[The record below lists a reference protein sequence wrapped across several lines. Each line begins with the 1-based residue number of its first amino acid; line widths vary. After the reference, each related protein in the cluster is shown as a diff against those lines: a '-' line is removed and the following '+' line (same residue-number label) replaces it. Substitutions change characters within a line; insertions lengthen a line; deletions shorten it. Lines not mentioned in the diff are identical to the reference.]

1 MLTEKKRK
9 EVKELFERVNI
20 SSICK
25 EYNIS
30 RVVVWRFVNG
40 RSRKIKKMAE
50 LEKVIAKAR
59 KEKQKIDKQLANL

>member
-40 RSRKIKKMAE
+40 RSKKIKKMAE

>member
-25 EYNIS
+25 EFNIS

-40 RSRKIKKMAE
+40 RSKKVKKMAE

>member
-1 MLTEKKRK
+1 MLTDKKRK
-9 EVKELFERVNI
+9 EFKELFEKVNI

-40 RSRKIKKMAE
+40 KSKKVKKMTE
-50 LEKVIAKAR
+50 LGKVIAKAR
-59 KEKQKIDKQLANL
+59 KEKAAIDKQIHNL